1 MSSQRCHATGTTG
14 YCRSY
19 HILWYT
25 RAVFINTSDFV
36 DKSAETRPERFQ
48 ILALDGGG
56 IKGIFAAAVL
66 AAIEED
72 LGTSV
77 VQHFD
82 LIAGTSTGGII
93 ALGLGLGL
101 TPRQILD
108 FYIDEGPLIF
118 ADRFRTR
125 GIRQLLSTKF
135 SSAALVAALQRRFGN
150 KRFRESLKRLVI
162 PAYNLGED
170 DVYIFRTAHHDR
182 LKHDYK
188 VPAWQV
194 ALSTSAA
201 PTFFPC
207 AREVDKLRLIDG
219 GVWANNPSMVAI
231 VEAQGTLDVPLS
243 AIRLLEHRDFRS
255 GGEPHISARY
265 PGGFWQWRKA
275 SIDVILRGQTLGA
288 INQSRFLLGSEHFAR
303 INPNVADGVFTLD
316 GVRKSD
322 ELIAKAAHHSRR
334 EMPDVQSRFMEHN
347 APAFTPLFL

>member
-1 MSSQRCHATGTTG
+1 MLDAAIHTTSCG
-14 YCRSY
+14 
-19 HILWYT
+19 ILA
-25 RAVFINTSDFV
+25 AVFISITDFV
-36 DKSAETRPERFQ
+36 DKVAETRPERFQ

-56 IKGIFAAAVL
+56 IKGIFSAAVL
-66 AAIEED
+66 AAIEQD

-108 FYIDEGPLIF
+108 FYIEEGPLIF

-125 GIRQLLSTKF
+125 GIRQVLSAKF
-135 SSAALVAALQRRFGN
+135 SSVALVAALQRRFGN
-150 KRFRESLKRLVI
+150 KRFGESLKRLVI

-182 LKHDYK
+182 LKCDYK

-243 AIRLLEHRDFRS
+243 AIRLLSIGTSDPVANRTSRLD
-255 GGEPHISARY
+255 G
-265 PGGFWQWRKA
+265 GGFWQWRKA

-303 INPNVADGVFTLD
+303 INPNVADGVFALD

-322 ELIAKAAHHSRR
+322 DLIAKAAHHSRR
-334 EMPDVQSRFMEHN
+334 EMPDVQARFMDHN